1 MDIQLH
7 PNVVNGIMLCI
18 ILKNRKVNNSF
29 IIMDVFISL
38 TSHFNNPDV
47 FLQCSYGDTIVGML
61 EYRISSSETI
71 IKQVGP
77 QQ

>member
-1 MDIQLH
+1 
-7 PNVVNGIMLCI
+7 
-18 ILKNRKVNNSF
+18 
-29 IIMDVFISL
+29 MDVFITL
-38 TSHFNNPDV
+38 TSHFNNLDV

>member
-1 MDIQLH
+1 MVSREI
-7 PNVVNGIMLCI
+7 I
-18 ILKNRKVNNSF
+18 ILKNQKVNDSF

-38 TSHFNNPDV
+38 TSHFNKLDV

-71 IKQVGP
+71 I
-77 QQ
+77 

>member
-1 MDIQLH
+1 MVSREI
-7 PNVVNGIMLCI
+7 I
-18 ILKNRKVNNSF
+18 ILKNQKVNNSF

-38 TSHFNNPDV
+38 TSHFNNLDV

-71 IKQVGP
+71 I
-77 QQ
+77 